1 MKLPDKI
8 LHGDSY
14 ADIKRKIN
22 QIVDFVRAQQP
33 VAGRGV
39 RIRHYTSGTIFEAS
53 GSGARQSSAE
63 GYDGFFAVSLV
74 RDENEA
80 SVIRIADGS
89 DPESQTAGIA
99 YVNGKAVE
107 FPVAELSPSEGWL
120 CLKTDG
126 TEHSYEILDAPGDL
140 IDTEAEISY
149 HLLAQITGSGDS
161 TNVRQVLKY
170 AVPQLW
176 IAGECEENE

>member
-22 QIVDFVRAQQP
+22 LIVDFVRAQQP

-63 GYDGFFAVSLV
+63 SYDGFFAVSLV

-99 YVNGKAVE
+99 YVNGKVVE
-107 FPVAELSPSEGWL
+107 FHSIASVLYSAILLLDTATNFPPPKVISVKPIPS
-120 CLKTDG
+120 
-126 TEHSYEILDAPGDL
+126 S
-140 IDTEAEISY
+140 ISWSVTFHVIPSALY
-149 HLLAQITGSGDS
+149 TI
-161 TNVRQVLKY
+161 VR
-170 AVPQLW
+170 A
-176 IAGECEENE
+176 

>member
-63 GYDGFFAVSLV
+63 SYDGFFAVSLV

-107 FPVAELSPSEGWL
+107 FPVA
-120 CLKTDG
+120 LKTDG

-161 TNVRQVLKY
+161 TSVRQVLKY